1 MHTVKKRTLALL
13 LIPAALLLL
22 LIWYLWPRSFW
33 GALPG
38 YPPEEEVTAC
48 YAILTPFDPG
58 DGLPAQTVEFSPG
71 SPDYAQLTAL
81 LESSSY
87 RRDLFDLFRLGR
99 ASDTQQVTLS
109 PYAASVY
116 FRQGAAQWSMDFW
129 GPRAIANSSTG
140 ASRTYHPTEGFSFQQ
155 EVAEFVT
162 SRARETGG

>member
-81 LESSSY
+81 L
-87 RRDLFDLFRLGR
+87 
-99 ASDTQQVTLS
+99 
-109 PYAASVY
+109 
-116 FRQGAAQWSMDFW
+116 
-129 GPRAIANSSTG
+129 
-140 ASRTYHPTEGFSFQQ
+140 
-155 EVAEFVT
+155 
-162 SRARETGG
+162 

>member
-58 DGLPAQTVEFSPG
+58 DGLPAQTVEFSPV

-87 RRDLFDLFRLGR
+87 RRDLFDLFRL
-99 ASDTQQVTLS
+99 A
-109 PYAASVY
+109 
-116 FRQGAAQWSMDFW
+116 
-129 GPRAIANSSTG
+129 GPRTPSRSPCPPMPSLSTSARG
-140 ASRTYHPTEGFSFQQ
+140 RPSGPW
-155 EVAEFVT
+155 T
-162 SRARETGG
+162 SGDPGP